1 MALSI
6 GTKAPAKKKATTQF
20 TGNAISTKPTTV
32 LAYLGPALVAI
43 LLINV
48 IPILYTI
55 YMSFTNRNG
64 PRRFPDGQFQ
74 VVGLDNYIRLFT
86 EPDFYIVFGRTALY
100 VVVCIFFFF
109 VTGLI
114 LALALNH
121 KVVKGKFAWRVAMIL
136 PWAVPTWLTAL
147 IWKFLFHSQYGPIN
161 QSLALVGI
169 SGPDWLL
176 QPTTAFIAITI
187 VNIWMSFPF
196 FTLIL
201 LGGLQSIPS
210 DVYEASSMDG
220 AGFWTQLFQVTLPML
235 RPVAVP
241 TIILSAITT
250 FGMFNT
256 VKLMTNGGPFTSVA
270 DPGATELLI
279 LWAMN
284 QGLGTLKRIG
294 LSGALSVVM
303 FIFLLVLTVLAT
315 RVTKATRSVQE

>member
-1 MALSI
+1 MAVSI
-6 GTKAPAKKKATTQF
+6 GAKAPAKKKATTQF
-20 TGNAISTKPTTV
+20 TGNAISTRPFTV
-32 LAYLGPALVAI
+32 LGYLGPALVAI

-48 IPILYTI
+48 LPILYTFV
-55 YMSFTNRNG
+55 MSFTDRNG
-64 PRRFPDGQFQ
+64 PRRFPEGRFQ
-74 VVGLDNYIRLFT
+74 LVGLDNYVRLLT
-86 EPDFYIVFGRTALY
+86 SPDFYNVLAKTVIYT
-100 VVVCIFFFF
+100 VVCITFFFI
-109 VTGLI
+109 TGLI

-121 KVVKGKFAWRVAMIL
+121 KAVKGKFAWRVAMIL

-161 QSLALVGI
+161 QSLALIGI
-169 SGPDWLL
+169 TGPDWLL
-176 QPTTAFIAITI
+176 QPVTAFIAITI

-241 TIILSAITT
+241 ATILSAITT
-250 FGMFNT
+250 FAMFNT

-270 DPGATELLI
+270 EPGATELLMV
-279 LWAMN
+279 WAMN
-284 QGLGTLKRIG
+284 QGLGPLKLIG
-294 LSGALSVVM
+294 VSGALSAVM
-303 FIFLLVLTVLAT
+303 FAILLVMTLAAT
-315 RVTKATRSVQE
+315 RATKATKSVQE